1 MRHSVDVMA
10 ESLYET
16 AALAVKAFR
25 SAKLLESQPALAT
38 ELEIK
43 VTTPAVTHTVSV
55 RRLQDWLEC
64 SGKTPREQAL
74 KHRLRGMLDGQS
86 PVVPG

>member
-1 MRHSVDVMA
+1 MA
-10 ESLYET
+10 ESLYEA

-25 SAKLLESQPALAT
+25 TAKLLESQPGSVT

-43 VTTPAVTHTVSV
+43 VSAPAVTHTVSL

-64 SGKTPREQAL
+64 RGKTPREQAL
-74 KHRLRGMLDGQS
+74 KYRLPGMLVDR
-86 PVVPG
+86 